1 MGYRIVTDSGSDL
14 SARMIRELE
23 VEMIPLHSI
32 MKSSKGDDTL
42 DGNKLELPE
51 VYALLRQRYSA
62 TTSAVNVD
70 AFTEAFEAILKEGD
84 DVLYLGLSSG
94 LSATYHASELA
105 AEDLAAKYPE
115 RKIIVIDTLAASL
128 GHGMLVYLAVQKKR
142 EGASIEETRDY
153 ILEKVPQTCHWF
165 TVDDLFFLKR
175 GGRVSATTA
184 IVGTALGIKPVMH
197 VDDEGHLI
205 KKEIARGRK
214 KSLAALCEKMKSTVI
229 SPEEQTIFISHGDCL
244 EDAEYLAD
252 MIRRE
257 IGVKEIIIDYIGSVI
272 GTHAGPGTIALFYLG
287 THR

>member
-287 THR
+287 AHR

>member
-14 SARMIRELE
+14 SPRMVKELD
-23 VEMIPLHSI
+23 VDLIPLHSI
-32 MKSSKGDDTL
+32 MKSSKGDETL
-42 DGNKLELPE
+42 DGNTIELPD

-70 AFTEAFEAILKEGD
+70 AFTEAFEAILKSGE

-94 LSATYHASELA
+94 LSATFHASELA
-105 AEDLAAKYPE
+105 AEDLREKYPE
-115 RKIIVIDTLAASL
+115 RKLIVIDTLAASL
-128 GHGMLVYLAVQKKR
+128 GLGMLVYYAAQMKNEGRSIDEVADFIR
-142 EGASIEETRDY
+142 EKI
-153 ILEKVPQTCHWF
+153 PHTCHWF

-214 KSLAALCEKMKSTVI
+214 KSLSELCEKLKKTIVA
-229 SPEEQTIFISHGDCL
+229 PEEQTIFISHGDCL
-244 EDAEYLAD
+244 ADAEYLAD
-252 MIRRE
+252 LIRRDVP
-257 IGVKEIIIDYIGSVI
+257 VKEIVVDYIGSVI
-272 GTHAGPGTIALFYLG
+272 GTHSGPGTVALFYLG
-287 THR
+287 TNR

>member
-23 VEMIPLHSI
+23 VEMVPLHSI

-244 EDAEYLAD
+244 DDAEYLAD

>member
-1 MGYRIVTDSGSDL
+1 M
-14 SARMIRELE
+14 
-23 VEMIPLHSI
+23 
-32 MKSSKGDDTL
+32 
-42 DGNKLELPE
+42 
-51 VYALLRQRYSA
+51 RQRYSA

>member
-14 SARMIRELE
+14 SASMIRELE
-23 VEMIPLHSI
+23 VEMVPLHSI

-115 RKIIVIDTLAASL
+115 RKIIVVDTLAASL

>member
-14 SARMIRELE
+14 SASMIRELE
-23 VEMIPLHSI
+23 VEMVPLHSI

>member
-14 SARMIRELE
+14 SACMAKELD
-23 VEMIPLHSI
+23 VDLVSLHSV
-32 MKSSKGDDTL
+32 MKNSKGDETI
-42 DGNKLELPE
+42 DGNALALSE

-70 AFTEAFEAILKEGD
+70 AFTEIFETVLKQGE

-94 LSATYHASELA
+94 LSATFHASELA
-105 AEDLAAKYPE
+105 AEDLREKYPD
-115 RKIIVIDTLAASL
+115 RKLIVIDTLAASL
-128 GHGMLVYLAVQKKR
+128 GLGMLVYYAAQKRNAGSSIDEVADFIR
-142 EGASIEETRDY
+142 EKI
-153 ILEKVPQTCHWF
+153 PHTCHWF

-214 KSLAALCEKMKSTVI
+214 KSLAELCEKLKKTIVD
-229 SPEEQTIFISHGDCL
+229 PEEQTIFISHGDCL
-244 EDAEYLAD
+244 ADAEYLAD
-252 MIRRE
+252 LIRRDVP
-257 IGVKEIIIDYIGSVI
+257 VKEIAIDYIGSVI
-272 GTHAGPGTIALFYLG
+272 GTHSGPGTVALFFLG
-287 THR
+287 TNR

>member
-14 SARMIRELE
+14 SPRMVKELD
-23 VEMIPLHSI
+23 VDLILLHSI
-32 MKSSKGDDTL
+32 MKSSKGDETL
-42 DGNKLELPE
+42 DGNTIDLPD

-70 AFTEAFEAILKEGD
+70 AFTERFEAILKEGD

-94 LSATYHASELA
+94 LSATFHASELA
-105 AEDLAAKYPE
+105 AEDLREKYPE

-128 GHGMLVYLAVQKKR
+128 GHGMLVYYAVQKKNEGGSIDEVADFIR
-142 EGASIEETRDY
+142 ETIPHA
-153 ILEKVPQTCHWF
+153 CHWF

-184 IVGTALGIKPVMH
+184 IVGTALGIKPVLH

-214 KSLAALCEKMKSTVI
+214 KSLTALLEKMKKTVV
-229 SPEEQTIFISHGDCL
+229 SPETQTVFISHGDCL
-244 EDAEYLAD
+244 ADAEYLAGL
-252 MIRRE
+252 IKAE
-257 IGVKEIIIDYIGSVI
+257 IPVKEIVIDYIGSVI
-272 GTHAGPGTIALFYLG
+272 GTHSGPGTVALFYLG
-287 THR
+287 TNR

>member
-70 AFTEAFEAILKEGD
+70 AFTESFEAILKEGD